1 MGNLLGEPFRKYV
14 RNQIIERQKIHAKT
28 VGRSMNDIKYLNS
41 RNAWVKL
48 ASGVSLDQKRF
59 DLLKGNPMIE
69 GVKLGQDLA
78 VKNVLFNG
86 LASFGSSTLEDPDN
100 ITSKD
105 TFNYNLQQRSGI
117 TGTNKAYGVGGKDFG
132 YSPMPGI
139 IDVDVKDLN
148 RGSIKK
154 ATINIKCHN
163 RNQLDIIDILYMR
176 LGYTVFLEWG
186 YDKYIDGEG
195 NFQNM
200 ETTLIDTDFFQEKF
214 KNSDYSKYL
223 PLIEE
228 KRESTSGNYDGMF
241 GTISNFSWTFESDG
255 SYSVK
260 IEMITLGDIIES
272 LKINLPSSKVGSEY
286 RETDLQALKK
296 KGKIEKSDFFN
307 TVYPNLKNALQEY
320 YNFFKEGNNITEFNK
335 IFQPGISPSTSGGIG
350 AGSSSATKE
359 TDLRFTMPN
368 KSFSQYTNN
377 ILEDNKTKVAE
388 VIKGNYFQKLIEEFF
403 NNRNFSKKYKNQH
416 LLRKEIPIVV
426 PNEPP
431 FRPTEKTVISYKL
444 KNGIEASTLPKDQNF
459 IKLTDLNNLLLPFET
474 RFGLN
479 KKLDP
484 IEGGQTGLLNLNP
497 RSKVDS
503 TSIDGS
509 FRELKPLNNDQRDV
523 IFTLFTFDQFTDLV
537 FEDFLAENK
546 KNTSL
551 ELLPIVDNNVQEVPE
566 VDKVEQEITA
576 FESAGIE
583 KRNKNKVYEYFWSI
597 RTLIKATQKITAG
610 KKIEGSGI
618 FGTNFLRENAPDLNE
633 VDYGLDS
640 LPKIKTNIDS
650 IGVNKGKEIGYI
662 LNPTPELPNIK
673 WSTEVGF
680 PKYESSQIPLQ
691 RPTPSSPTPKSEFNN
706 PLSSLPGKPPENI
719 TTNFPKDVIKL
730 NIFPIEK
737 SYFIRLGTFLEFLK
751 EKIIP
756 KIEKTNIPLI
766 NIDTTTETNICYVI
780 DNVISLDIRKCI
792 INNNNFQ
799 TSDSSSPLSVKIYD
813 GIENFIPEDLNSEN
827 IQYGQ
832 IMNIYFNFSRIEE
845 IMDDVDVNNKVS
857 LFNVLKNICS
867 DINESLGNINNIEPI
882 INKDTNTVK
891 LIDQT
896 QIPELPQ
903 IAKLLSTKF
912 PQYSDFSDSY
922 STDDKI
928 YPTLE
933 LFGYSS
939 NGRFP
944 EGQSNFVHSIGLT
957 TEISKEYATMIT
969 IGATANG
976 SVPGVESTAFS
987 SWNTGIFDRFKNN
1000 LTDASNNGS
1009 LEEQNSNVIKNYATF
1024 VEKARMKEG
1033 HNTVLGL
1040 ELDSGDEEVKTIQLN
1055 IDDTIIS
1062 TNKDVVS
1069 NYYIY
1074 AQAKTTQENLKNTEN
1089 PNNLVESS
1097 TGFLPFNLK
1106 IDMDGISGMKIYNKL
1121 KVNSDF
1127 LPSNYGPTLD
1137 FLITGVNHK
1146 LSNNNW
1152 DTSLTTLATNK
1163 SIIGK

>member
-48 ASGVSLDQKRF
+48 ASGVALDQRRF
-59 DLLKGNPMIE
+59 DLLKGNPMLE

-117 TGTNKAYGVGGKDFG
+117 TGTNKAYGIGGKDFG

-163 RNQLDIIDILYMR
+163 KNQLDIIDVLYMR

-186 YDKYIDGEG
+186 YDKYIDGKG

-272 LKINLPSSKVGSEY
+272 LRINLPSSKVGSEY

-307 TVYPNLKNALQEY
+307 TVYPNLKNALKEY
-320 YNFFKEGNNITEFNK
+320 YNFFKEGNNITEFSKKVDGVGNLSYNSL
-335 IFQPGISPSTSGGIG
+335 F
-350 AGSSSATKE
+350 
-359 TDLRFTMPN
+359 FTEMPN
-368 KSFSQYTNN
+368 KPFSQYSNE
-377 ILEDNKTKVAE
+377 ILDENKTKIANVTG
-388 VIKGNYFQKLIEEFF
+388 GNYFKKILEKFF
-403 NNRNFSKKYKNQH
+403 NGVYFPQRFKNQY

-431 FRPTEKTVISYKL
+431 FAPTEKTVISYKL
-444 KNGIEASTLPKDQNF
+444 KNQPYPTKLNPQENYLKLEDINTLVYVFIISLGSTVVKQP
-459 IKLTDLNNLLLPFET
+459 TP
-474 RFGLN
+474 
-479 KKLDP
+479 
-484 IEGGQTGLLNLNP
+484 GGQTALLNLNDATP
-497 RSKVDS
+497 PNNVFGS
-503 TSIDGS
+503 T
-509 FRELKPLNNDQRDV
+509 KAPLNDDQRDV

-537 FEDFLAENK
+537 FEDFQAENK
-546 KNTSL
+546 KKPSL
-551 ELLPIVDNNVQEVPE
+551 KLLPSTDNNVQEVPE
-566 VDKVEQEITA
+566 VDKVEQEIKK
-576 FESAGIE
+576 FQDAGVE
-583 KRNKNKVYEYFWSI
+583 KSKKNKVYEYFWSI
-597 RTLIKATQKITAG
+597 RTLVKTTQKITAG

-618 FGTNFLRENAPDLNE
+618 FGTNLFQENAPDSNE
-633 VDYGLDS
+633 IDYGLDS
-640 LPKIKTNIDS
+640 LPKILTNVDS

-662 LNPTPELPNIK
+662 LNPTPEVPNVK
-673 WSTEVGF
+673 WNTEVGF
-680 PKYESSQIPLQ
+680 PKYESSQFPLQ
-691 RPTPSSPTPKSEFNN
+691 RPTTSPSTPKPNFNN

-751 EKIIP
+751 ERIIP

-766 NIDTTTETNICYVI
+766 NIDTTTETNICYII

-792 INNNNFQ
+792 INNNHFQ
-799 TSDSSSPLSVKIYD
+799 TSTESNPLSIKIYN
-813 GIENFIPEDLNSEN
+813 GIENFIPENLNSEN

-903 IAKLLSTKF
+903 IAKFLSTKY

-957 TEISKEYATMIT
+957 TEINKEYATMIT

-1000 LTDASNNGS
+1000 LTDATAQTSS
-1009 LEEQNSNVIKNYATF
+1009 LAEQNNNVIKNYATF
-1024 VEKARMKEG
+1024 VEKARLKEE
-1033 HNTVLGL
+1033 HNIVLGL
-1040 ELDSGDEEVKTIQLN
+1040 ELDSGDEEEKRKILN

-1106 IDMDGISGMKIYNKL
+1106 IDMDGISGMKIYNKI
-1121 KVNSDF
+1121 KVNSNF

>member
-1 MGNLLGEPFRKYV
+1 MGNLLGEPFKKYV

-48 ASGVSLDQKRF
+48 ASGVSLDQRRF

-86 LASFGSSTLEDPDN
+86 LANFGSSTLEDPDD
-100 ITSKD
+100 ITSKG

-117 TGTNKAYGVGGKDFG
+117 TGINKAYGVGGKDFG

-272 LKINLPSSKVGSEY
+272 LRINLPSSKVGSEY

-320 YNFFKEGNNITEFNK
+320 YNAIKESNSITKFNK
-335 IFQPGISPSTSGGIG
+335 VITMSNQNFSGGGIG
-350 AGSSSATKE
+350 AGSSSATRE

-368 KSFSQYTNN
+368 KSFSQYTND
-377 ILEDNKTKVAE
+377 ILEDNKTKIAE
-388 VIKGNYFQKLIEEFF
+388 ATEGNYFQKLIEEFF

-416 LLRKEIPIVV
+416 LLRKEILSFNVALQT
-426 PNEPP
+426 
-431 FRPTEKTVISYKL
+431 PTSIISYSL

-474 RFGLN
+474 RFGFN

-497 RSKVDS
+497 QSKVDS

-537 FEDFLAENK
+537 FEDFQSQNK
-546 KNTSL
+546 KKPSL
-551 ELLPIVDNNVQEVPE
+551 ELLPIVDNNVQEIPE

-597 RTLIKATQKITAG
+597 RTLVKATQKITAG

-618 FGTNFLRENAPDLNE
+618 FGTNLFQENAPDLNE
-633 VDYGLDS
+633 VDFGLDS

-662 LNPTPELPNIK
+662 LNPTPESPSIK
-673 WSTEVGF
+673 WSAEVGF
-680 PKYESSQIPLQ
+680 PKYESSQISLQ
-691 RPTPSSPTPKSEFNN
+691 RPTPSSPTPKPEFNN
-706 PLSSLPGKPPENI
+706 PLSSLPGKPQENI
-719 TTNFPKDVIKL
+719 TTNFPKDIIKL

-756 KIEKTNIPLI
+756 KIENSNIPLI
-766 NIDTTTETNICYVI
+766 NIDTTTETNIVM
-780 DNVISLDIRKCI
+780 L
-792 INNNNFQ
+792 
-799 TSDSSSPLSVKIYD
+799 
-813 GIENFIPEDLNSEN
+813 
-827 IQYGQ
+827 
-832 IMNIYFNFSRIEE
+832 
-845 IMDDVDVNNKVS
+845 
-857 LFNVLKNICS
+857 
-867 DINESLGNINNIEPI
+867 
-882 INKDTNTVK
+882 
-891 LIDQT
+891 
-896 QIPELPQ
+896 
-903 IAKLLSTKF
+903 
-912 PQYSDFSDSY
+912 
-922 STDDKI
+922 
-928 YPTLE
+928 
-933 LFGYSS
+933 
-939 NGRFP
+939 
-944 EGQSNFVHSIGLT
+944 
-957 TEISKEYATMIT
+957 
-969 IGATANG
+969 
-976 SVPGVESTAFS
+976 
-987 SWNTGIFDRFKNN
+987 
-1000 LTDASNNGS
+1000 
-1009 LEEQNSNVIKNYATF
+1009 
-1024 VEKARMKEG
+1024 
-1033 HNTVLGL
+1033 
-1040 ELDSGDEEVKTIQLN
+1040 
-1055 IDDTIIS
+1055 
-1062 TNKDVVS
+1062 
-1069 NYYIY
+1069 
-1074 AQAKTTQENLKNTEN
+1074 
-1089 PNNLVESS
+1089 
-1097 TGFLPFNLK
+1097 
-1106 IDMDGISGMKIYNKL
+1106 
-1121 KVNSDF
+1121 
-1127 LPSNYGPTLD
+1127 
-1137 FLITGVNHK
+1137 
-1146 LSNNNW
+1146 
-1152 DTSLTTLATNK
+1152 
-1163 SIIGK
+1163 

>member
-28 VGRSMNDIKYLNS
+28 VGRSMDDIKYLNS

-48 ASGVSLDQKRF
+48 ASGVSLDQRRF
-59 DLLKGNPMIE
+59 DLLKGNPMVE

-86 LASFGSSTLEDPDN
+86 LASFGSSTLEDPN
-100 ITSKD
+100 EVKSKD

-154 ATINIKCHN
+154 AIINIKCHN

-186 YDKYIDGEG
+186 HDKYIDGEG

-200 ETTLIDTDFFQEKF
+200 ETTLIDTDFFQEKY

-272 LKINLPSSKVGSEY
+272 LRINLPSSKVGSEY

-320 YNFFKEGNNITEFNK
+320 YNFFKEGNNITEFSK
-335 IFQPGISPSTSGGIG
+335 KVDGVGGL
-350 AGSSSATKE
+350 SYNSLFFTK
-359 TDLRFTMPN
+359 MPN
-368 KSFSQYTNN
+368 KPFSQYSNE
-377 ILEDNKTKVAE
+377 ILDENKTKIADATG
-388 VIKGNYFQKLIEEFF
+388 GNYFKKILETFF
-403 NNRNFSKKYKNQH
+403 NGVYFPQRFKNQY
-416 LLRKEIPIVV
+416 LLRTEIPIIV

-444 KNGIEASTLPKDQNF
+444 KNQPYPTKLNTQDNYLKLEDINTLMYVFIMSLGSTVVKPP
-459 IKLTDLNNLLLPFET
+459 TP
-474 RFGLN
+474 
-479 KKLDP
+479 
-484 IEGGQTGLLNLNP
+484 GGQTALLNLN
-497 RSKVDS
+497 DA
-503 TSIDGS
+503 TSNSNNIFGTTIA
-509 FRELKPLNNDQRDV
+509 PLNDDQRDV
-523 IFTLFTFDQFTDLV
+523 IFTLFTFEKFTDLV
-537 FEDFLAENK
+537 FKDFQIKNK
-546 KNTSL
+546 EKPSL
-551 ELLPIVDNNVQEVPE
+551 ELLPTTDNNVQEVPE
-566 VDKVEQEITA
+566 VDKVEQEINT
-576 FESAGIE
+576 FEDAGIE

-597 RTLIKATQKITAG
+597 RTLVKATQKITAG
-610 KKIEGSGI
+610 KKIKGSGI
-618 FGTNFLRENAPDLNE
+618 LGTDLFQEKAPDLNE
-633 VDYGLDS
+633 VDYGLNS
-640 LPKIKTNIDS
+640 LPKIKTNVGS
-650 IGVNKGKEIGYI
+650 IGISKGKEIGYI
-662 LNPTPELPNIK
+662 LNPTPEVPNIK

-691 RPTPSSPTPKSEFNN
+691 RPIASSSKPKSGFNN
-706 PLSSLPGKPPENI
+706 PISSLPGKPPENT
-719 TTNFPKDVIKL
+719 TTNFPKDIIKL

-756 KIEKTNIPLI
+756 KIESSNVPLI

-845 IMDDVDVNNKVS
+845 IMDDVDVNNTIS

-903 IAKLLSTKF
+903 IAKLLSTKY

-976 SVPGVESTAFS
+976 SIPGIESTAFS
-987 SWNTGIFDRFKNN
+987 SWNKGIFDRFKNN
-1000 LTDASNNGS
+1000 LTDANSS
-1009 LEEQNSNVIKNYATF
+1009 KTKRKTLKEQNSNVIKNYATF

-1040 ELDSGDEEVKTIQLN
+1040 ELDSGDEEVKRKILN
-1055 IDDTIIS
+1055 IDNTIIS

-1074 AQAKTTQENLKNTEN
+1074 AQAKTTQENLESTEN
-1089 PNNLVESS
+1089 SNNLVESS

-1106 IDMDGISGMKIYNKL
+1106 IDMDGISGMKIYNKI

-1146 LSNNNW
+1146 LSNNSW